1 MSGVWNT
8 ATLDITLPSN
18 VAPTTGSGALYL
30 GGPQLPAELKN
41 AGYTSAIVWFSDGN
55 AFLKYWFMARYGDL
69 AVDSWTFG
77 YCTVAP
83 GPTLGTLVNMD
94 AINAFSF
101 PTNDVQRDITKI
113 HGLVGSGAFVR
124 LSKDGP
130 IIKAD
135 YALTGMDG
143 WISTTRTRT
152 IGGVAN
158 CTVNVDWRITIDYII
173 DVRIYI
179 TCPSAPGVGSGV
191 VNVALST
198 TMPQPDYSPSV
209 GFRGPYGTLLGA
221 GGTGQANYVTRIDT
235 GWNMVIFVNGNA
247 PGNTSFE
254 GSMTFTVP
262 K

>member
-18 VAPTTGSGALYL
+18 VAPATGSGALYL

-41 AGYTSAIVWFSDGN
+41 AGYTSAIVWFSNGN
-55 AFLKYWFMARYGDL
+55 AYLKYWFMARYGDL
-69 AVDSWTFG
+69 SVDSWTFG

-113 HGLVGSGAFVR
+113 QVLVGSGAFVR
-124 LSKDGP
+124 LSKGGPP

-143 WISTTRTRT
+143 WGTDTSTQTVT
-152 IGGVAN
+152 GVAG
-158 CTVNVDWRITIDYII
+158 CTLKYWWRWTPDYICE
-173 DVRIYI
+173 VRYLL
-179 TCPSAPGVGSGV
+179 TCPATTSGSNLVLPLPTPMPRVDLGPSSIRGAYGSGLASRAGQQESFTCRMDPTSMTLFG
-191 VNVALST
+191 NSSPFTYST
-198 TMPQPDYSPSV
+198 Y
-209 GFRGPYGTLLGA
+209 
-221 GGTGQANYVTRIDT
+221 
-235 GWNMVIFVNGNA
+235 
-247 PGNTSFE
+247 E
-254 GSMTFTVP
+254 GSFVYTVAKP
-262 K
+262 